1 LKALTRNI
9 QIYYERL
16 RDYNNDLLT
25 TRRLNVYAK
34 IPRLKRIEEELSQ
47 LSLQLTKQVLYNP
60 ESADKAAKEIR
71 HIAETLK
78 QERAFLLTEHNLEAN
93 HLDPIYKCSACQD
106 TGFTPQNKQC
116 HCYKQLKIQSAFEMS
131 NIANRMQLENFETF
145 NLDLY
150 ETLPS
155 ETEALSPHDHMRE
168 VLATS
173 LEFISH
179 FNDPL
184 QANLLFYG
192 KPGLG
197 KTFLCNAIAKDLIE
211 KGYLVLYQTAFKL
224 FSTIEEYKFVD
235 KRDEQLKEHYQ
246 MIFDCD
252 LLIIDDLGTEL
263 TNAFTNSE
271 LFHIINSRMISNK
284 KILISTNLPKN
295 DLTKLYG
302 DRVASRILG
311 SFKLRKFYGS
321 DIRWL

>member
-1 LKALTRNI
+1 MKALTRSI

-16 RDYNNDLLT
+16 RDYNTDILNA
-25 TRRLNVYAK
+25 RRTAVYGK
-34 IPRLKRIEEELSQ
+34 IPRLKLIEDELSG

-60 ESADKAAKEIR
+60 ESADKAAREIR
-71 HIAETLK
+71 HIADTLK

-93 HLDPIYKCSACQD
+93 YLEPVYKCRNCQD
-106 TGFTPQNKQC
+106 TGFTPQNKHC

-131 NIANRMQLENFETF
+131 NIANRMQIENFETF

-150 ETLPS
+150 DTMPY

-173 LEFISH
+173 LDFIKH
-179 FNDPL
+179 FDDP
-184 QANLLFYG
+184 QQSNLLFYG

-271 LFHIINSRMISNK
+271 LFHIINSRMISDK